1 MEVLKLRKVELKPM
15 EELKYNIIKN
25 LVNTNGNK
33 RRASITLGVTIRTI
47 NRLIEKYKEEGKQGF
62 SHKNK
67 NKKPKHTID
76 EFTKDRII
84 NLYID
89 KYSDFNFKHFLEKLN
104 EIEDIEISYNT
115 LYNLLKSHFFLS
127 PKAQRITKRNY
138 RKALEEKLETKK
150 KLELAEQNQI
160 VENNILDPKSNHAR
174 VPRRKYMGEL
184 IQMDAS
190 EHLWFGTTK
199 THLHAAIDD
208 ASGIIVGLYFDHQE
222 TLNGYYNVLFQ
233 CINTHGIPY
242 EFLTDR
248 RTVFEYNKIKN
259 PQPENNT
266 LTQFS
271 YACDQL
277 GISIKTTSVP
287 QAKGR
292 IERLF
297 GTLQSRLIN
306 ELKIRNIVSIDQAN
320 EFLKEFI
327 IDYNNRFSLINNNI
341 PHVFVDLNPN
351 DDLTLILAVVT
362 SRLFDNGSSI
372 KYMNQY
378 YHAYDSN
385 GNLVNFKKKTKAII
399 IKTFDNRFLALVNN
413 KYYTLVEIPTHQETS
428 KEFDFSKTDEKVD
441 KPKYVVPNSHPWK
454 AASYEAYLKRQG
466 LESNV

>member
-1 MEVLKLRKVELKPM
+1 MRKVELKPM
-15 EELKYNIIKN
+15 EEYKYKVIKN

-33 RRASITLGVTIRTI
+33 RRASITLGVSIRTI
-47 NRLIEKYKEEGKQGF
+47 NRLIKKYKSEGKKGF

-67 NKKPKHTID
+67 NRKPKHTISQA
-76 EFTKDRII
+76 TKKEII
-84 NLYID
+84 DLYND
-89 KYSDFNFKHFLEKLN
+89 KYYDFNFKHFLEKLN
-104 EIEDIEISYNT
+104 EVEKIEISYNT
-115 LYNLLKSHFFLS
+115 LYNLLKTNFFLS
-127 PKAQRITKRNY
+127 PKAHRLTKRNY
-138 RKALEEKLETKK
+138 RKAIEEKLEQKK
-150 KLELAEQNQI
+150 KLATSEQNQI

-174 VPRRKYMGEL
+174 VPRKKYMGEL

-208 ASGIIVGLYFDHQE
+208 ASGVVVGLYFDYQE
-222 TLNGYYNVLFQ
+222 TINGYYNVLHQ
-233 CINTHGIPY
+233 CLKSHGIPY

-248 RTVFEYNKIKN
+248 RTIFEYNKIKN

-306 ELKIRNIVSIDQAN
+306 ELKLHSIKSIDQAN
-320 EFLKEFI
+320 EFLKSFI
-327 IDYNNRFSLINNNI
+327 IDHNNRFSLINNNI
-341 PHVFVDLNPN
+341 PHVFVDLNPS
-351 DDLTLILAVVT
+351 DDLNLLLAIVT
-362 SRLFDNGSSI
+362 NRVFDRGSSI

-378 YHAYDSN
+378 YQAFDSN
-385 GNLVNFKKKTKAII
+385 GKLVNFKNKTKAIVT
-399 IKTFDNRFLALVNN
+399 KTFDNRLLALVNN
-413 KYYTLVEIPTHQETS
+413 KYYVLMELRSHQEHS
-428 KEFDFSKTDEKVD
+428 KEFDFIPADKSVEKKT
-441 KPKYVVPNSHPWK
+441 YTVPNSHPWK
-454 AASYEAYLKRQG
+454 EASYQAYLKRKNRQ
-466 LESNV
+466 SNL